1 MTDTQTCPLTA
12 RELEI
17 ARYLSNG
24 ETAASIAGKIGAT
37 EFSVA
42 MQIKIARRVAG
53 ARNSPHLAAIAL
65 RKGWIE

>member
-1 MTDTQTCPLTA
+1 MTDAPTCPLTA

-17 ARYLSNG
+17 ARHLSNG
-24 ETAASIAGKIGAT
+24 ETAASISGKINCT
-37 EFSVA
+37 EASVA

-53 ARNSPHLAAIAL
+53 ARNSTHLAAVAL

>member
-1 MTDTQTCPLTA
+1 MTEPQQCPLTA

-24 ETAASIAGKIGAT
+24 ETAASISGKINCT
-37 EFSVA
+37 EASVA

-53 ARNSPHLAAIAL
+53 ARNTPHLAAIAL